1 MASPITSWEGA
12 EAYFTYADS
21 GTALGVWLVV
31 AIALFVGV
39 IAATY
44 IHENR
49 SFATLSDDE

>member
-21 GTALGVWLVV
+21 GTALGVSLVV